1 MEWELALFVFSG
13 ILAFLL
19 LLGAPIGVSLGLTGL
34 IGITLKGGTHLW
46 ISTGDILWNNADSFT
61 LVAIPLFVLMGE
73 IILRTGVSP
82 RFYRTLATLL
92 SPFPGGLIHA
102 NIAGCAI
109 FSAFSGSS
117 VATALTMGTVA
128 IPEMEQR
135 GYECSISA
143 GSLAAGGCLGILI
156 PPSIPLIIYGAMV
169 KESVVTLFI
178 AGIVPGIILSL
189 LFIGYIGVRV
199 WFTPALAP
207 ADQKISIV
215 SGTILQAIKDS
226 WAVTLLIFSIVGG
239 MYFGIV
245 TPTEAAAFGCTVA
258 ILIGLWYREM
268 SWKRFWSAI
277 QNAVTTTCVVMFI
290 IINGMI
296 LSFAIVDAGIARG
309 IANMLVES
317 NLASWQFF
325 ALLFVVYLVLGM
337 FVEGITM
344 MLLTVPV
351 IYTSVLA
358 FGFDGIWFGV
368 ILVIFIELAA
378 LTPPMGL
385 NLFAIQSVSGGWAM
399 SDVVRGSAPFAL
411 IIALFVFLLYL
422 FPNIV
427 LWLPKTMEGSQ
438 KEAAVVVSQ
447 NVVNQ
452 GFVGYA
458 GDGSETSRHLIGVEQ
473 PSIDIGAV
481 DVCNPGGIV
490 EYGIS
495 PSAFV
500 IKGMQTT
507 EAESIHTI
515 LSKSTSL
522 PPSTKQV
529 SSQGGG
535 VSLKR
540 VGWRIQPLHHDTICR
555 VCIRLCS
562 GRMIN
567 MADFYSC
574 HHISYAADTG

>member
-1 MEWELALFVFSG
+1 MEWQLALFVFSG

-19 LLGAPIGVSLGLTGL
+19 LFGVPIGISLGLTGL
-34 IGITLKGGTHLW
+34 IGITLTRGTHLW
-46 ISTGDILWNNADSFT
+46 PSTGDILWNNSDSFT

-82 RFYRTLATLL
+82 RFYRTLAKLL
-92 SPFPGGLIHA
+92 APFPGGLTHA
-102 NIAGCAI
+102 NIAGCAV
-109 FSAFSGSS
+109 FSALSGSS
-117 VATALTMGTVA
+117 VATALTMGTIA

-135 GYECSISA
+135 GYGHKISA

-189 LFIGYIGVRV
+189 LFVGYIAIRV
-199 WFTPALAP
+199 WITPALAP
-207 ADQKISIV
+207 ADQEVRLV
-215 SGTILQAIKDS
+215 SGTLFQAIKDS
-226 WAVTLLIFSIVGG
+226 WAVTLLIFSIIGS

-245 TPTEAAAFGCTVA
+245 TPTEAAGFGCTVA

-268 SWKRFWSAI
+268 SWKTFWLAI
-277 QNAVTTTCVVMFI
+277 QDSVITTCVVMFI

-317 NLASWQFF
+317 HLASWQFF
-325 ALLFVVYLVLGM
+325 TILFVVYLVLGM

-358 FGFDGIWFGV
+358 FGLDGIWFGV
-368 ILVIFIELAA
+368 MLVIFIELAA

-385 NLFAIQSVSGGWAM
+385 NLFAIQSVSGGWSM

-411 IIALFVFLLYL
+411 IIALFAFLLYL

-427 LWLPKTMEGSQ
+427 LWLPNTMEGMQ
-438 KEAAVVVSQ
+438 KDSVAVVSQ
-447 NVVNQ
+447 NVDNQ
-452 GFVGYA
+452 NFESYVV
-458 GDGSETSRHLIGVEQ
+458 DDSETPRHLIGAGER
-473 PSIDIGAV
+473 PIGINGASV
-481 DVCNPGGIV
+481 F
-490 EYGIS
+490 S
-495 PSAFV
+495 PASD
-500 IKGMQTT
+500 KTT
-507 EAESIHTI
+507 IMGACDKNQAGHHLGRAT
-515 LSKSTSL
+515 ST
-522 PPSTKQV
+522 PPSPKRI
-529 SSQGGG
+529 SSYGEGG
-535 VSLKR
+535 V
-540 VGWRIQPLHHDTICR
+540 D
-555 VCIRLCS
+555 
-562 GRMIN
+562 N
-567 MADFYSC
+567 
-574 HHISYAADTG
+574 TGGAI